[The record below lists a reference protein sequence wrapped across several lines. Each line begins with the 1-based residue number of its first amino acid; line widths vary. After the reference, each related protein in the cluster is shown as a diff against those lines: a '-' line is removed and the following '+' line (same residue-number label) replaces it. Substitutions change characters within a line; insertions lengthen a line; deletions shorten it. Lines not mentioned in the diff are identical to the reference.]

1 MEREDSFLE
10 EAISSLGPRLQ
21 REVNELQELLRLAD
35 TDMTA
40 DEEELFEHNFNT
52 YKRFIKDGT
61 HYTLEGVSDTVE
73 IQLKIEKAK
82 ADLVCMCYE
91 FVRSYYIKVERTKVL
106 RLLDGFKRLQGRL
119 STRHE
124 LGRREHLRES
134 KRESTAAAGNSES
147 EAEETEDQPK
157 KKKKKKQKNEDDSG
171 KAISPRLTDGFKM
184 RRNAKNGGAWSHY
197 LPINDEPALVVADA
211 SPTKQN
217 TTPTVDVDQSV
228 GPRYP
233 LLRAQRT
240 ATSGDAITISGG
252 GSGGTGDDDE
262 AGALTPTTREN
273 TFYDSEY
280 FRAVSSKQSK
290 GRAARVYTKARA
302 QCTRANAFEAVARK
316 LPILRWFPL
325 YYLPW
330 TLQQQQQKRQQGDEE
345 EAEERGLW
353 YVLENLRSDLL
364 AAITVGFMLIPQG
377 MSYALVAELPPIYG
391 LYSALIPLALY
402 CFFGTSA
409 ELSVG
414 PTAMVS
420 LLIPEAAGTIAE
432 KGTPEYVQAA
442 LLVSA
447 ISGVLMICGSLLHVG
462 FILENILSHPVLSG
476 FTSGAAIII
485 MGSQLK
491 HLFRISMSGNTLI
504 EYIESFANS
513 ASDIHGWTTAL
524 GLMCVGLI
532 FCMRYLHRRV
542 PASLLLLIL
551 TTLLNW
557 IFDLSTKLGLKEVGA
572 LPDGLPEPSWV
583 HALSWDNIKTAFPAA
598 ATVSLLGFIESISV
612 AKQFAAKRQ
621 YHISVGQELLALG
634 VCNLGGAFFQAFPVT
649 GSLSRSAVNFQA
661 GSRSPLS
668 SLFTAGLIS
677 LTLLF
682 LTPAFRY
689 TPLFV
694 LASIV
699 VSAAVLL
706 IDYEEVIFLFK
717 IGDRVDL
724 AQMLI
729 VFLGTLLLG
738 PELGVMVAIAVSLIQ
753 LIFKSAKP
761 NFARLGRLPG
771 TLVYKDIKRFPSALR
786 HKGILI
792 VRFDSNLFFANVNW
806 FRETLTKYELKSKH
820 TIYAIILDATGVNT
834 LDSTSIHLLEDLV
847 QEYKTKQIRFLW
859 ANVKGSVRDTMNAS
873 GLAKKLGVDNFFLT
887 THDAV
892 DYMLAELEDHGLI
905 KPHLPSTSTS
915 PSPLSE
921 DEPTTDSAASDTDSD
936 EAQKKTPKSGVLA
949 RYAVDVDA
957 DGEGAADL
965 ERGATRARRW

>member
-134 KRESTAAAGNSES
+134 KRESTAAAGKSES

-217 TTPTVDVDQSV
+217 TTPTVDVDQ
-228 GPRYP
+228 YP

-402 CFFGTSA
+402 C
-409 ELSVG
+409 
-414 PTAMVS
+414 
-420 LLIPEAAGTIAE
+420 

-513 ASDIHGWTTAL
+513 ASDIHGWTTAF
-524 GLMCVGLI
+524 VKVVSADP
-532 FCMRYLHRRV
+532 FAV

>member
-91 FVRSYYIKVERTKVL
+91 FVRSYYIKVDRTKVL

-119 STRHE
+119 ATRHE

-147 EAEETEDQPK
+147 EAEDQSK
-157 KKKKKKQKNEDDSG
+157 KKKKKKKRKNEDDSG
-171 KAISPRLTDGFKM
+171 EAISPRLADGLKM
-184 RRNAKNGGAWSHY
+184 NRNAKNGGAWSHY
-197 LPINDEPALVVADA
+197 LPINDEPALMVADA
-211 SPTKQN
+211 SPTKQ
-217 TTPTVDVDQSV
+217 TPTLDVDQAV
-228 GPRYP
+228 GPKYP

-240 ATSGDAITISGG
+240 ITNGDAINISDG
-252 GSGGTGDDDE
+252 GSGGAGDGDE
-262 AGALTPTTREN
+262 AGATTREN

-280 FRAVSSKQSK
+280 FRAVSAKQSK
-290 GRAARVYTKARA
+290 GRVARVYTKARA

-330 TLQQQQQKRQQGDEE
+330 TLQQQQQQKRQKQGDDDEE
-345 EAEERGLW
+345 EMEERGMW

-447 ISGVLMICGSLLHVG
+447 ISGVLMIGGSLLHVG
-462 FILENILSHPVLSG
+462 FILENLLSHPVLSG

-524 GLMCVGLI
+524 GLICVGLI
-532 FCMRYLHRRV
+532 FCMRFLHRRV
-542 PASLLLLIL
+542 PAALLLLVL

-557 IFDLSTKLGLKEVGA
+557 IFDLSTKLGLKEVGT

-634 VCNLGGAFFQAFPVT
+634 VCNLGGAFFQSFPVT

-668 SLFTAGLIS
+668 SLLTAGLIS

-717 IGDRVDL
+717 IGDRGDL

-847 QEYKTKQIRFLW
+847 QEYKAKKIRFLW

-905 KPHLPSTSTS
+905 KPHLPSTATS
-915 PSPLSE
+915 PSPSE
-921 DEPTTDSAASDTDSD
+921 DEPIDSDTDSD
-936 EAQKKTPKSGVLA
+936 ETRKKTPKSGVLA
-949 RYAVDVDA
+949 RYAVGVGVDA
-957 DGEGAADL
+957 DGEGADL
-965 ERGATRARRW
+965 ERGAARARRW